1 MKTNKIPAELARPV
15 KSLLLFCA
23 LIALWEFVIV
33 AGNIPAYL
41 FPSPSAI
48 GQAFYAGLVSGL
60 YLPHLQASVIEI
72 ILGFAAGAGLGF
84 VLGVAISLNETVAYY
99 LRPYVLVFQT
109 IPKVALAPVIVLWFG
124 LGMESKIVTAAIICF
139 FPVMV
144 NTATGLSSADPERV
158 ELLQAMGANRRQIFT
173 YLRMPT
179 AASYIFA
186 GLEISVTF
194 ALIGVIVAEF
204 LGAER
209 GLGMLMQSMNFSM
222 DVAGS
227 FSIVL
232 VLAVLGILFTWLIS
246 IARRRIIYWEQD
258 HRREKAG
265 GGAS

>member
-1 MKTNKIPAELARPV
+1 MNIRDIPVDIARPV
-15 KSLLLFCA
+15 KSVLLCCA
-23 LIALWEFVIV
+23 LIAIWEFTIAALNV
-33 AGNIPAYL
+33 PPYL

-48 GQAFYAGLVSGL
+48 GTAFYVGLSSGL
-60 YLPHLQASVIEI
+60 YLGHLQASVIEI
-72 ILGFAAGAGLGF
+72 VLGFAAGASLGF
-84 VLGVAISLNETVAYY
+84 ALGVAISLNETVAYY

-109 IPKVALAPVIVLWFG
+109 IPKVALAPIIVLWFG
-124 LGMESKIVTAAIICF
+124 LGIESKIVTAAVICF

-144 NTATGLSSADPERV
+144 NTATGLSSADPDRV
-158 ELLQAMGANRRQIFT
+158 ELLQAMGANRRQIFI

-232 VLAVLGILFTWLIS
+232 ILAMLGIVFTWI
-246 IARRRIIYWEQD
+246 INRMRRRVIYWEQD
-258 HRREKAG
+258 TPRGKSGSAK
-265 GGAS
+265 